1 MSMLHEIILDSR
13 SLPTRETLTLEIYT
27 TQQGSIFFT
36 YISAIT
42 EFEQNI
48 QFPSALRGEIKHRQ
62 LMLSWPV
69 SY

>member
-1 MSMLHEIILDSR
+1 MSTLHEIILDSR

-48 QFPSALRGEIKHRQ
+48 QFLSALRGEIKHRQ
-62 LMLSWPV
+62 LMLS
-69 SY
+69 